1 MRIEVLMA
9 AAYNV
14 RAAKRP
20 VNLSLNEDLVHKLRE
35 VTENLSERV
44 EILLVAYLEA
54 EHARRAEADTALASA
69 VAAWNAFGDHVG
81 SFADEHSTL

>member
-1 MRIEVLMA
+1 MSTV
-9 AAYNV
+9 YNA

-20 VNLSLNEDLVHKLRE
+20 VNLSLNGDLVLRVRA
-35 VTENLSERV
+35 VTDNLSERV
-44 EILLVAYLEA
+44 ETLLIAYLEA
-54 EHARRAEADTALASA
+54 ELARRAEAEAALGNA